1 MTVRKIVIW
10 FCNNIIHFSKE
21 KPKFDKKASNIGR
34 PLTSSICELE

>member
-21 KPKFDKKASNIGR
+21 KPKFDKKKKA
-34 PLTSSICELE
+34 TD